1 MNLNKYY
8 IGASTIFLALCITVS
23 SHAAPGQLDTTF
35 GVNGFTTTTVTNN
48 PNYAN
53 SVAIQTDGKIIA
65 VGYTGSFFAIRRYN
79 SDGSLDAAFNANAG
93 LAPPN
98 GAANSVAIQ
107 TDGKIVVAG
116 HDGNGADLD
125 FKILRYNANGTLDTS
140 FDGDG
145 VVVTPVGPG
154 YDVGYSIAF
163 QTDGKILVSGRSD
176 SSPSFVT
183 SYAIVRYNANGS
195 LDTTFDADGIVIV
208 PMPGNAITDSLLL
221 QADGKIVVAH
231 NTYTGSAYILAVL
244 RYNTDGSLDS
254 TFDGDGIVTAP
265 VGTNVEEASL
275 AIQTDGKLVVA
286 CSSYTSD
293 ALHYDFWVV
302 RFNSNGSPDMTFGT
316 NGQTFTP
323 IGAGAAQD
331 KAKSVAIQANGKIVV
346 GGFTLN
352 ISNYNFAVVR
362 YNRNGSLDSRWGNG
376 GIVIND
382 FGGDA
387 ESVNSIAIQTNG
399 RIVAA
404 GASDIGSPGVRK
416 FALARYLGDT
426 GENFDFDRDGNSDI
440 SVYRPSEG
448 IWYVLGSASGAVSGV
463 KWGVSG
469 DEIASADYDGDLK
482 TDFAVWHSGSLAYL
496 YILNSSNST
505 ARIEQF
511 GQTNDDPSIVGDY
524 DG

>member
-1 MNLNKYY
+1 MKMKFY
-8 IGASTIFLALCITVS
+8 IAICTLFLSLCTAVIS
-23 SHAAPGQLDTTF
+23 SDAAPGQLDTTF
-35 GVNGFTTTTVTNN
+35 GVNGFTTTPVTNN

-65 VGYTGSFFAIRRYN
+65 VGYTGSVFAIRRYN
-79 SDGSLDAAFNANAG
+79 SDGSLDAAFNANVNAAPQAG
-93 LAPPN
+93 D
-98 GAANSVAIQ
+98 GDSVAIQ
-107 TDGKIVVAG
+107 SDGKIVIAG
-116 HDGNGADLD
+116 HNFNGSNLD

-145 VVVTPVGPG
+145 AVVTPVGLG
-154 YDVGYSIAF
+154 YDVAYSIAF
-163 QTDGKILVSGRSD
+163 QTDGKILVAGRSD
-176 SSPSFVT
+176 TSDFTT
-183 SYAIVRYNANGS
+183 SYAIVRYNSNGS
-195 LDTTFDADGIVIV
+195 LDTTFDTDGIVI
-208 PMPGNAITDSLLL
+208 PPIPGNAITDSLSL
-221 QADGKIVVAH
+221 QSDGKIVVAH
-231 NTYTGSAYILAVL
+231 NTYNGSAYILAVL
-244 RYNTDGSLDS
+244 RYNTDGTLDS
-254 TFDGDGIVTAP
+254 TFDGDGIVTAT

-302 RFNSNGSPDMTFGT
+302 RFNSNGSPDTTFGT
-316 NGQTFTP
+316 NGKTFTP

-352 ISNYNFAVVR
+352 SSNYNFAVVR

-387 ESVNSIAIQTNG
+387 ESVNAIAIQTNG

-404 GASDIGSPGVRK
+404 GASDIESPGVRK

-448 IWYVLGSASGAVSGV
+448 IWYVLGSASGAVSGA
-463 KWGVSG
+463 KWG
-469 DEIASADYDGDLK
+469 
-482 TDFAVWHSGSLAYL
+482 
-496 YILNSSNST
+496 
-505 ARIEQF
+505 
-511 GQTNDDPSIVGDY
+511 
-524 DG
+524 